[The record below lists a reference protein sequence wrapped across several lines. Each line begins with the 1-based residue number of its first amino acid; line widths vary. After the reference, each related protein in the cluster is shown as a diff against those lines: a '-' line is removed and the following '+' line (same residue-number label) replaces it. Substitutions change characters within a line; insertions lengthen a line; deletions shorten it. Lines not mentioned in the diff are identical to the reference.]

1 MAESASGSSRW
12 LKRWFIHSFFYWL
25 STTLSTAFHQA
36 YAIRVLGYGVEDLGV
51 LSFINILG
59 VAVGSF
65 AGLILVYR
73 FRDKRLSFWKALTS
87 LNLYAWSTAG
97 FSDLLGSK
105 LAFTL
110 LVFTAQFA
118 GSCGGLAYSDTI
130 ADVVSRRDSV
140 RVFGRVGLYN
150 SLATLL
156 SLAYSTLV
164 FHAAPYAEAY
174 RVVYATA
181 VASGAASSAFLLSLW
196 KTTVRE
202 PVKITLRDVAARFRG
217 VVSDERVKNYMVFIA
232 SYTFSVNLVI
242 AVWNYYLITVFKGDE
257 VWISVNNISYTLAT
271 ITGNYV
277 VSKLHYKL
285 NPRKVLVASS
295 YFIVFIPVMFLLSPT
310 LPLQVLLNY
319 YSGLSW
325 AFFNNM
331 ANIYNL
337 YIAGSDERVLVIST
351 LGVVNNLVAATASR
365 LGAYLGSHSLV
376 HLQAVFIISALT
388 RLASAV
394 YGQRKLK
401 PV

>member
-1 MAESASGSSRW
+1 
-12 LKRWFIHSFFYWL
+12 
-25 STTLSTAFHQA
+25 
-36 YAIRVLGYGVEDLGV
+36 
-51 LSFINILG
+51 
-59 VAVGSF
+59 
-65 AGLILVYR
+65 
-73 FRDKRLSFWKALTS
+73 
-87 LNLYAWSTAG
+87 
-97 FSDLLGSK
+97 
-105 LAFTL
+105 
-110 LVFTAQFA
+110 
-118 GSCGGLAYSDTI
+118 
-130 ADVVSRRDSV
+130 V
-140 RVFGRVGLYN
+140 RVFGRAGFYN

-164 FHAAPYAEAY
+164 FRAVPYAEAY

-181 VASGAASSAFLLSLW
+181 AASGAASSALLLSLW

-202 PVKITLRDVAARFRG
+202 PVKITLRDVAIRFRS
-217 VVSDERVKNYMVFIA
+217 VVSDDRVRNYMVFIA
-232 SYTFSVNLVI
+232 SYTFSVNLVT

-285 NPRKVLVASS
+285 NPQRVLVASS
-295 YFIVFIPVMFLLSPT
+295 YFIVFIPAAFLLSPT
-310 LPLQVLLNY
+310 LPLQALLNY
-319 YSGLSW
+319 YSGFTW

-337 YIAGSDERVLVIST
+337 YIAGSGERVLVIST

-365 LGAYLGSHSLV
+365 LGAYLGSHSLA
-376 HLQAVFIISALT
+376 HLQAVFIISALA

-394 YGQRKLK
+394 YGHRKLK